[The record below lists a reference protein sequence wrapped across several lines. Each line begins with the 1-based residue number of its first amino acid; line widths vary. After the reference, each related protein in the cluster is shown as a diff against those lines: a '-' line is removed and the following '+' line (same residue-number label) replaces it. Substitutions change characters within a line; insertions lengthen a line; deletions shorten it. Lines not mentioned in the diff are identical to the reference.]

1 MHDVLMDIVTV
12 LVVMGAA
19 VLFAIMLWAGS
30 RVH

>member
-1 MHDVLMDIVTV
+1 MHDLLMDIVTV

>member
-1 MHDVLMDIVTV
+1 MHDLLMDIVTV

-19 VLFAIMLWAGS
+19 VLFAIMLWAGG